1 MKTSIYE
8 DCERK
13 VHFTMKK
20 KLFIFICLML
30 ALTLT
35 ACGRRQNA
43 PEKVPVDP
51 KETVTPA
58 PTATPTPTPS
68 PSPTVQPTPMPTPTP
83 ISTPKPVPYSLPRIT
98 KDPTAETVTV
108 NGNCMFSAQ
117 CENANLAE
125 WHFLSPDG
133 SLDVDYQAVQS
144 QFPALTVIGGSTN
157 ELTLNGIPEMFNGCK
172 VYCKFSNS
180 AGSVNSAP
188 ALITVTSVQEYTAPP
203 VQHQG
208 FIGSWVDE
216 ATGSCRINISY
227 CTEGSVN
234 VDVSWANSAWSRSR
248 WQMMAYVYKD
258 GIMVYDSSHFWI
270 ETCMDG
276 SNFSVSSETNDGTG
290 SLYLQDGK
298 LHWYNDLTGQLTV
311 LVPA

>member
-1 MKTSIYE
+1 
-8 DCERK
+8 
-13 VHFTMKK
+13 MKK
-20 KLFIFICLML
+20 KLFIFICLIL

-35 ACGRRQNA
+35 ACGRRQKA
-43 PEKVPVDP
+43 PEEVPVEP
-51 KETVTPA
+51 AETVTPA
-58 PTATPTPTPS
+58 PTATPTPIPASTPTPS
-68 PSPTVQPTPMPTPTP
+68 PSPTVQPTPTPAP

-98 KDPTAETVTV
+98 KDPTTETVTV
-108 NGNCMFSAQ
+108 NGSCLFIAQ
-117 CENANLAE
+117 CENASCAE

-133 SLDVDYQAVQS
+133 SLDVGYQAVQS
-144 QFPALTVIGGSTN
+144 QFPDLTVIGGSTN
-157 ELTLNGIPEMFNGCK
+157 ELTLNGVPEIFNGCK

-180 AGSVNSAP
+180 AGSVSSAP
-188 ALITVTSVQEYTAPP
+188 ALLTVTSAQAYTAPTA
-203 VQHQG
+203 QHQG

-216 ATGSCRINISY
+216 ATGSCRINISH

-276 SNFSVSSETNDGTG
+276 SNYSVSSESFDGTG

-298 LHWYNDLTGQLTV
+298 LHWYNDLTGQLSV
-311 LVPA
+311 LVPT